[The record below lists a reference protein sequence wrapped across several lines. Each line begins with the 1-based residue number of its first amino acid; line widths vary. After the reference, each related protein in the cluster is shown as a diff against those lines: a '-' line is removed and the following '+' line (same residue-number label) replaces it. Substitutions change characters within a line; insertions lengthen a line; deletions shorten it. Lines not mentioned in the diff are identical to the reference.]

1 MSEQPGAEGEA
12 AAATAAETAGLIDS
26 HAHLHDR
33 AFDGDRASVLAR
45 ARAAGLSAIV
55 TVGTDRVESEAAVAL
70 ARSEPDV
77 FAVVGFHPHDAK
89 DWTAAERSHIAALAA
104 EEAVIAIGEIG
115 LDFYRDL
122 SPRADQE
129 RAFRDQLSLA
139 DELGLPVVIHSRD
152 AHAETVAILEEW
164 ASDRARAGDGPLGVI
179 HCFSGD
185 AALAQRYVG
194 LGFAISFA
202 GPVTYPK
209 SEALRDAATSA
220 PRGWIMVETDS
231 PYLSPQSR
239 RGRRNEPAL
248 VVETAA
254 FIADLRGEAASD
266 FAVET
271 AATTRRLFRMPSAR
285 GGACPAPPLGATIGG
300 VIGQGYGGRG

>member
-1 MSEQPGAEGEA
+1 MSRGGGGDNGA
-12 AAATAAETAGLIDS
+12 AAAGLIDS

-33 AFDGDRASVLAR
+33 AFDADRAAVLER
-45 ARAAGLSAIV
+45 ARAAGLAAIV
-55 TVGTDRVESEAAVAL
+55 TVGTDRAESEAAAAL
-70 ARSEPDV
+70 ARAEPDV

-89 DWTAAERSHIAALAA
+89 DWTAAERARIAALAA
-104 EEAVIAIGEIG
+104 EESVVAIGEIG

-152 AHAETVAILEEW
+152 AHAETAAILTAW
-164 ASDRARAGDGPLGVI
+164 ASGRARPDEAPLGVI

-185 AALAQRYVG
+185 AALARRYAG

-202 GPVTYPK
+202 GPVTYPRND
-209 SEALRDAATSA
+209 ALRAAA
-220 PRGWIMVETDS
+220 VAVPRGSIVVETDC

-239 RGRRNEPAL
+239 RGRRNEPAQ

-254 FIADLRGEAASD
+254 FVAALRGETPSA

-271 AATTRRLFRMPSAR
+271 AAASRRVFRLPSVGV
-285 GGACPAPPLGATIGG
+285 GG
-300 VIGQGYGGRG
+300 

>member
-1 MSEQPGAEGEA
+1 MSQPNTDA
-12 AAATAAETAGLIDS
+12 AAAGLIDT

-33 AFDGDRASVLAR
+33 AFDSDRAAVLAR
-45 ARAAGLSAIV
+45 ARAAGLTAIV
-55 TVGTDRVESEAAVAL
+55 TVGTDLAESEAAAAL
-70 ARSEPDV
+70 ARAEPGV
-77 FAVVGFHPHDAK
+77 FAAVGFHPHAAK
-89 DWTAAERSHIAALAA
+89 DWDAAARSRIAALAA
-104 EEAVIAIGEIG
+104 EESVVAIGEIG

-139 DELGLPVVIHSRD
+139 GELGLPVVIHSRD
-152 AHAETVAILEEW
+152 AHEETVDILSEW
-164 ASDRARAGDGPLGVI
+164 AAVRAGAKDAPLGVI

-185 AALAQRYVG
+185 SALARRYAG

-209 SEALRDAATSA
+209 NDLLRAAA
-220 PRGWIMVETDS
+220 AAVPPGRIIVETDC

-239 RGRRNEPAL
+239 RGRRNEPAQ
-248 VVETAA
+248 VAETAA
-254 FIADLRGEAASD
+254 CIAALRGQTPSA

-271 AATTRRLFRMPSAR
+271 SEAARRVFGLA
-285 GGACPAPPLGATIGG
+285 APAS
-300 VIGQGYGGRG
+300 

>member
-1 MSEQPGAEGEA
+1 MSGPA
-12 AAATAAETAGLIDS
+12 AGLIDS

-33 AFDGDRASVLAR
+33 AFDGDRAAVLAR

-55 TVGTDRVESEAAVAL
+55 TVGTDRAESEAAAAL
-70 ARSEPDV
+70 ARTEPDV

-89 DWTAAERSHIAALAA
+89 DWNAAERSRIAALAA
-104 EEAVIAIGEIG
+104 EESVVAIGEIG

-122 SPRADQE
+122 SPRTDQE

-139 DELGLPVVIHSRD
+139 DELRLPVVIHSRD
-152 AHAETVAILEEW
+152 AHEETAAILSQW
-164 ASDRARAGDGPLGVI
+164 AAARMRPDGALPGVI

-185 AALAQRYVG
+185 TALARRYAA

-209 SEALRDAATSA
+209 NDALRAAATA
-220 PRGWIMVETDS
+220 VPRGRIVVETDC

-248 VVETAA
+248 VAETAA
-254 FIADLRGEAASD
+254 FIAALRGETPFAFASHTSQ
-266 FAVET
+266 T
-271 AATTRRLFRMPSAR
+271 ARRVFGLP
-285 GGACPAPPLGATIGG
+285 GAGG
-300 VIGQGYGGRG
+300 VNAQ